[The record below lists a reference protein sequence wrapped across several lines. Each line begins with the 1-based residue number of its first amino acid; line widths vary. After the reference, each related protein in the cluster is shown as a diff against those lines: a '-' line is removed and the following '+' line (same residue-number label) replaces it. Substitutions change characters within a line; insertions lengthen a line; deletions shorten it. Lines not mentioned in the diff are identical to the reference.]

1 MMTALEDRKPVTEH
15 IDDLRGCIIRV
26 VISVFTCALVSLLF
40 SNALLTLFT
49 EPARAAFG
57 KLHFFAPA
65 DAFIV
70 KLQVSI
76 ISGLIIASPYVILQI
91 WTYIAPGL
99 YKHERQMLL
108 PWIALSA
115 FLFLV
120 GATFAFKLVLPLAL
134 SFLMGFQTNFM
145 EPVISITHY
154 MSFLSSM
161 ITAFG
166 IAFNMPIFILACVA
180 LNLVQVETLSKF
192 RRHAYVASFIL
203 AMALTPPD
211 MISQVLLALPLIVL
225 YELSILGSRFIKK
238 RKK

>member
-1 MMTALEDRKPVTEH
+1 MMTVLEDRKPVTEH

-26 VISVFTCALVSLLF
+26 ATSIFVCALVSLIF
-40 SNALLTLFT
+40 SDALLTFFT
-49 EPARAAFG
+49 EPAQAVIG

-76 ISGLIIASPYVILQI
+76 ISGLIIASPYIVLQV

-99 YKHERQMLL
+99 YQHERKMLL

-115 FLFLV
+115 ILFLV
-120 GATFAFKLVLPLAL
+120 GATFAFKVVLPLAL
-134 SFLMGFQTNFM
+134 NFLLGFQTDFM
-145 EPVISITHY
+145 GPVISITHY

-180 LNLVQVETLSKF
+180 LNLVQVQTLSKF
-192 RRHAYVASFIL
+192 RRHAYVGSFIL

-211 MISQVLLALPLIVL
+211 MISQILLALPLIAL
-225 YELSILGSRFIKK
+225 YEMSILGSRFIKK